1 MMGIYSK
8 AAFAV
13 LALTLSCSPLLA
25 QGGPQDAPADQQGA
39 RDGFGPRGPMGPGGE
54 QGGWGHRRG
63 GFGRDGRRGGRM
75 GGREFGL
82 SRLLSDPAIRQ
93 QVGITDEQFATMR
106 KQESDFRKAEIR
118 NRADVEV
125 KRIDLKDLLEA
136 DKPDRAAVDAKLQEV
151 SAAQLVMEKSAID
164 FRLTM
169 REAITPAQRE
179 KLRQLMRDRWQ
190 REGGRDRKGPG
201 AQGPGRKGQRGSG
214 PAAGAP
220 PPPPND

>member
-1 MMGIYSK
+1 
-8 AAFAV
+8 
-13 LALTLSCSPLLA
+13 
-25 QGGPQDAPADQQGA
+25 
-39 RDGFGPRGPMGPGGE
+39 
-54 QGGWGHRRG
+54 
-63 GFGRDGRRGGRM
+63 M